1 MEPVPLFPTPASPLQ
16 YLPPAASPK
25 SPPSNQWV
33 SYWITLLWYV
43 IQGGRVA
50 ISLGIACVIWTV
62 FSLLPGV
69 LAWLLTWGILILVG
83 QYNVKIKHTK
93 KD

>member
-16 YLPPAASPK
+16 YLPQ

-33 SYWITLLWYV
+33 SYWITLLWYMT
-43 IQGGRVA
+43 QGGRVA

-62 FSLLPGV
+62 FSLFPGV

>member
-1 MEPVPLFPTPASPLQ
+1 MT
-16 YLPPAASPK
+16 
-25 SPPSNQWV
+25 
-33 SYWITLLWYV
+33 
-43 IQGGRVA
+43 QGGRVA